1 MDAII
6 IIGIVI
12 SSAVLIVM
20 AVLFYIIGKRIAKD
34 NQWWEEKEKRMSN
47 EDEQLEI
54 PNIVI
59 DDLHLPGKEYYTPP
73 SDPFCM
79 DCPNQCRKTWL
90 LPGSVQCL
98 KRRNKK
104 R

>member
-1 MDAII
+1 MDKLWITGII
-6 IIGIVI
+6 IV
-12 SSAVLIVM
+12 SAVLLSMVILIYCV
-20 AVLFYIIGKRIAKD
+20 IRGIKKD
-34 NQWWEEKEKRMSN
+34 NQWY
-47 EDEQLEI
+47 DEMDKKMRNDDVQLEI
-54 PNIVI
+54 PDIGI
-59 DDLHLPGKEYYTPP
+59 DNLHLPGKEYYTPP
-73 SDPFCM
+73 SDPFCV